1 MGLPLESISFL
12 AVGLSGG
19 LGVLAGFYLRRM
31 IIESRIDSVENL
43 AKKILDEARKD
54 AEAIKKETALQ
65 AKDQLFQMK
74 VEFDKES
81 KERRLELN
89 ILEKRLLQKEE
100 HLEKK
105 ISILDI
111 KESELGNRQKQIE
124 TFEKEIKEQATY
136 YHNLVQE
143 QRLQL
148 ERLAGISSEEARNLL
163 LKNMEREVRTDAA
176 RLVKRIE
183 TEAREFAD
191 KKAKEIIGLAIKRY
205 ASEYVAE
212 QTVSVVNL
220 PNEEMKGRI
229 IGREGRNI
237 RALEAATGVDV
248 IIDDTPEAVILS
260 AFNPIRREVARR
272 ALEHLITDG
281 RIHPARIEEVVDKF
295 SQEVESN
302 IREAGE
308 EAAFDAGVHGLHPEI
323 IKLLGKLR
331 YRTSYAQNVLQ
342 HSIEVSFLCG
352 IMAAELGLNVKHARR
367 AGLLH
372 DIGKAVD
379 HEVEGPHALIGAE
392 LAKRYGESAKV
403 IHAIH
408 AHHEDIPPESVLA
421 VLVQAA
427 DTLSGAR
434 PGARREM
441 LETYVRRLEELEK
454 IARNFNG
461 VSKTYA
467 IQAGREI
474 RLIVDSDKI
483 TDEEAFLLC
492 RDAAKKIESELTY
505 PGQIKVTV
513 IRETRAVEYAR

>member
-1 MGLPLESISFL
+1 MGMPLESISVL
-12 AVGLSGG
+12 AVCFSGVI
-19 LGVLAGFYLRRM
+19 GVLAGFYLRRM
-31 IIESRIDSVENL
+31 VIESRIDSVENL

-54 AEAIKKETALQ
+54 AEALKKETALQ

-81 KERRLELN
+81 KERRSELN
-89 ILEKRLLQKEE
+89 SLEKRLLQKEE
-100 HLEKK
+100 HIEKK
-105 ISILDI
+105 VSILDG
-111 KESELGNRQKQIE
+111 KEAEIHNRQKAIE
-124 TFEKEIKEQATY
+124 SLDKEIKEKDAY
-136 YHNLVQE
+136 YQGLIQE
-143 QRLQL
+143 QKINL
-148 ERLAGISSEEARNLL
+148 EKLAGISSEEARNLL
-163 LKNMEREVRTDAA
+163 LKNMEREIRTDAA
-176 RLVKRIE
+176 RMVKRIE
-183 TEAREFAD
+183 TEAKEFAD

-272 ALEHLITDG
+272 SLEHLITDG
-281 RIHPARIEEVVDKF
+281 RIHPARIEEIVDKVG
-295 SQEVESN
+295 QEVEAN

-308 EAAFDAGVHGLHPEI
+308 EAAFDAGVHGLHPEMI
-323 IKLLGKLR
+323 RLLGKLR

-352 IMAAELGLNVKHARR
+352 IMAAELGLNVKHAKR

-392 LAKRYGESAKV
+392 LAKRMGESAKV
-403 IHAIH
+403 IHSIH

-474 RLIVDSDKI
+474 RLIVESDKI
-483 TDEEAFLLC
+483 SDEEAFLLC
-492 RDAAKKIESELTY
+492 REAAKKIESELTY

>member
-1 MGLPLESISFL
+1 MSSRLRREAETIKKEAILQAKDTLFQMKADFERETKENRKEFQSLEKRILQKEENLDRKVEAIDKREASLNKREKQISQQEKELSDRERELAALVEEERRKLESISGMSRQEAKEML
-12 AVGLSGG
+12 ISS
-19 LGVLAGFYLRRM
+19 
-31 IIESRIDSVENL
+31 IEN
-43 AKKILDEARKD
+43 EARHD
-54 AEAIKKETALQ
+54 AAVLIKK
-65 AKDQLFQMK
+65 
-74 VEFDKES
+74 
-81 KERRLELN
+81 
-89 ILEKRLLQKEE
+89 
-100 HLEKK
+100 
-105 ISILDI
+105 
-111 KESELGNRQKQIE
+111 
-124 TFEKEIKEQATY
+124 
-136 YHNLVQE
+136 
-143 QRLQL
+143 
-148 ERLAGISSEEARNLL
+148 
-163 LKNMEREVRTDAA
+163 
-176 RLVKRIE
+176 IE

-191 KKAKEIIGLAIKRY
+191 KKAKEIIWLAIQRY

-281 RIHPARIEEVVDKF
+281 RIHPARIEEVVEKV
-295 SQEVESN
+295 SQEVEAN

-308 EAAFDAGVHGLHPEI
+308 EAAFDAGVHGLHPEM

-352 IMAAELGLNVKHARR
+352 IMAAELGLNVKHAKR

-403 IHAIH
+403 IHAVH

-474 RLIVDSDKI
+474 RLIVDSDKLS
-483 TDEEAFLLC
+483 DEEAFLLC
-492 RDAAKKIESELTY
+492 RDAAKKIEAELTY

-513 IRETRAVEYAR
+513 IRETRAVEYAK